1 MNEFY
6 ELIGEGADKL
16 TPLQMGIRAAIIF
29 VVALALIRF
38 TGRRAFG
45 QRSTFDT
52 VISILLGAIL
62 SRSVVVADVSFFAP
76 IAAAFVICFLH
87 FIFALISTYSHGF
100 GRLVKGDAKVLFKD
114 GKRNEKNMRNAFISE
129 KDLQAGIR
137 KEGKVEDETKIK
149 EAWLERDGSIS
160 VVKEE

>member
-1 MNEFY
+1 MDKFY

-16 TPLQMGIRAAIIF
+16 TPLQMGIRGAIIF

-45 QRSTFDT
+45 QGSTFDT

-62 SRSVVVADVSFFAP
+62 SRSVVVPDTFFAP
-76 IAAAFVICFLH
+76 VVAAFVICFLH
-87 FIFALISTYSHGF
+87 FIFALISTYSHTF
-100 GRLVKGDAKVLFKD
+100 GKLVKGNEKLLFRD
-114 GKRNEKNMRNAFISE
+114 GRYNTKNMRTSFITE
-129 KDLQAGIR
+129 RDLQEGIR
-137 KEGKVEDETKIK
+137 KAGNVEDETKIK

-160 VVKEE
+160 VIKKED